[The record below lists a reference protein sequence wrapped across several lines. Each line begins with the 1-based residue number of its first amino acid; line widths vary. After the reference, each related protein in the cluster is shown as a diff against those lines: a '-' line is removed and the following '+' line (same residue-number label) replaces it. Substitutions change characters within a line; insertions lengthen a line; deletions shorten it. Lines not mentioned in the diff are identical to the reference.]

1 MKKALAMI
9 LALVMVFSL
18 GVSALA
24 VDATTEHSTV
34 TDSTTGLTVLVSKG
48 VENLEFVTPTH
59 GTDYEIGST
68 ITGYFPQNFSLMFS
82 TGTGVG
88 VTSTDANVHFE
99 FTAPVSDGYGAVS
112 MGNAAAVLTVTNAAG
127 SFTIYCPAPVFSTS
141 GASGIAAYLPAPAQ
155 FVNEGVTVG
164 GWGDAFTSTAGSLK
178 PLVNASSTTGVSLGS
193 FGGYV
198 VLDFGA
204 ITRSG
209 GTYVSG
215 GIYNDPTNAYGVD
228 FILYGNAL
236 STWAE
241 PGCVQVSQ
249 DGTTWYDIAGSLHY
263 RTPVATKVT
272 DSNGTNYSVS
282 SAGAVWNYTATYT
295 DPKPTDQTANTTAGN
310 NFGTYPSNPTYTFN
324 SITRPGDAAD
334 TGSATVAYNAWHRHT
349 WFPLTCNYFRNRT
362 VAGVTQ
368 GDLLGKPLANL
379 DLAAHF
385 GTVKGTNT
393 SGAMTLAFNGVKLM
407 PKTND
412 SYVGSTTPDDFLFGY
427 ADCHINGTVSG
438 EQVNPYTYGRSSG
451 GDPIDISWAV
461 KPNGDPI
468 HLDAIRY
475 VRVYT
480 GVQQLN
486 GMMGESSTEITAAYT
501 ATKKGATSAVAP
513 EILFAGGVNIFDFAA
528 VNEEYGVT
536 LDWEMVE
543 DSSNQEIYTLSGLS
557 NVPGDIELQIS
568 GGTSVL
574 MNGER
579 TTEMVTSVE
588 DGNKIIQIINQS
600 GEGDAFI
607 TLLKLNQ

>member
-59 GTDYEIGST
+59 GTTYEISST
-68 ITGYFPQNFSLMFS
+68 VADYFPQSFSLMFS
-82 TGTGVG
+82 TGTGVT
-88 VTSTDANVHFE
+88 VTSSDPNVHFE
-99 FTAPVSDGYGAVS
+99 FTNPVSDGYGAVN
-112 MGNAAAVLTVTNAAG
+112 MGTGAATLTVTNANG
-127 SFTIYCPAPVFSTS
+127 SFTIYCPAPEYDVT
-141 GASGIAAYLPAPAQ
+141 GAAGIVAYLPAPAQ

-310 NFGTYPSNPTYTFN
+310 NLGTYPSNPTYTFN

-427 ADCHINGTVSG
+427 ADCHINGTPSG
-438 EQVNPYTYGRSSG
+438 AQANPYTTGRSTG

-461 KPNGDPI
+461 YPAGSTDSTGKDISGQPKQ
-468 HLDAIRY
+468 LDAIRY

-480 GVQQLN
+480 GVQQMN
-486 GMMGESSTEITAAYT
+486 GIMGESSTEITAAYT
-501 ATKKGATSAVAP
+501 ATTKGGSASTSDITVTPNNSSTPITLNTNNVTEVVAGAYKI
-513 EILFAGGVNIFDFAA
+513 EASDDHVFVNGVEVAGDEGTD
-528 VNEEYGVT
+528 YTVT
-536 LDWEMVE
+536 VSAGDMV
-543 DSSNQEIYTLSGLS
+543 
-557 NVPGDIELQIS
+557 
-568 GGTSVL
+568 
-574 MNGER
+574 
-579 TTEMVTSVE
+579 
-588 DGNKIIQIINQS
+588 QIIAQS
-600 GEGDAFI
+600 GEKSPFL
-607 TLLKLNQ
+607 TVLKCN